1 MRKSVVVTVV
11 LAGVL
16 GLAGCTGDNDP
27 EPSGTGSA
35 AAAQGP
41 SGTVQQ
47 AGTVFEATFS
57 TPGNTDASVRVEVE
71 ALVVRGKTME
81 LRVWFTP
88 DDDSLADGDVASIY
102 DMTGEGDLRPAL
114 NDLEHLTQYF
124 VLSETGQDWE
134 TDNAS
139 AKAANGEPVL
149 YQAWFAAPTDRV
161 EALDLS
167 LVASWAPF
175 ENVPVTYED

>member
-1 MRKSVVVTVV
+1 MRSSVVVTMVV
-11 LAGVL
+11 AGVL
-16 GLAGCTGDNDP
+16 GLAGCTGGDDP

-35 AAAQGP
+35 AADAPG
-41 SGTVQQ
+41 GTVQQ
-47 AGTVFEATFS
+47 AGTVFDATFPV
-57 TPGNTDASVRVEVE
+57 PGDPDAAVRVEVE
-71 ALVVRGKTME
+71 PLVVQGKTME

-88 DDDSLADGDVASIY
+88 DDDSLADGETVNIY
-102 DMTGEGDLRPAL
+102 GMTGDGDLRPAL

-124 VLSETGQDWE
+124 VLSETGQYWE
-134 TDNAS
+134 TDNVS
-139 AKAANGEPVL
+139 AKAADGERVL
-149 YQAWFAAPTDRV
+149 YQAWFAAPTEQV